1 MKNIKKNGFT
11 LAELLG
17 VIVILAAVAL
27 IAFPPII
34 NQIKKSRNEMDEA
47 LNSLILPAAQSYIEE
62 NNYSTDG
69 TCYYIKLDVLIKNGK
84 LVEPIINSKGE
95 TISANS
101 YFYLKYPS
109 DTTVTK
115 IETKLYDKDTANTKE
130 GNCTS
135 IDR

>member
-17 VIVILAAVAL
+17 VIVILAAVSL

-34 NQIKKSRNEMDEA
+34 NQIRKSRNELDDA
-47 LNSLILPAAQSYIEE
+47 LNSLILPAAKSYIEE
-62 NNYSTDG
+62 NNLPTNG
-69 TCYYIKLDVLIKNGK
+69 TCYYIKLDVLIKDGK
-84 LVEPIINSKGE
+84 LVDPIINSKGE
-95 TISANS
+95 TIQATS

-115 IETKLYDKDTANTKE
+115 IETKLYGNDTADTKE
-130 GNCTS
+130 GNCTI
-135 IDR
+135 IDH